1 MYHSFAA
8 LDINNCPEE
17 QILDC
22 QPEAEDGAGDENPDE
37 EEIPMIEDSPS
48 GIKLIFYFY
57 TSYSSSTSKA
67 HGWVDQ
73 SLLRQ

>member
-22 QPEAEDGAGDENPDE
+22 HPDAEDGVGDENHDE
-37 EEIPMIEDSPS
+37 EEIAIVEDSPS
-48 GIKLIFYFY
+48 GTKWNSRSH
-57 TSYSSSTSKA
+57 T
-67 HGWVDQ
+67 
-73 SLLRQ
+73 

>member
-17 QILDC
+17 QILDG
-22 QPEAEDGAGDENPDE
+22 QPEAEDGMGDENHDE

-48 GIKLIFYFY
+48 GIKLKLYFY
-57 TSYSSSTSKA
+57 IAYSSPWNRDS
-67 HGWVDQ
+67 VDHYNMMQ
-73 SLLRQ
+73 

>member
-8 LDINNCPEE
+8 LDITRFPEE

-22 QPEAEDGAGDENPDE
+22 QQPAVEDGTGDENYDE

-48 GIKLIFYFY
+48 G
-57 TSYSSSTSKA
+57 SSSS
-67 HGWVDQ
+67 
-73 SLLRQ
+73 

>member
-17 QILDC
+17 QILDG
-22 QPEAEDGAGDENPDE
+22 QPEAEDGAGEENQDE

-48 GIKLIFYFY
+48 GI
-57 TSYSSSTSKA
+57 
-67 HGWVDQ
+67 
-73 SLLRQ
+73 